1 MTTRTQ
7 QHREPE
13 CFDPAALA
21 VLESHQHR
29 LCEGD
34 PRLSGHSKWSTI
46 KHAKGINDARRG
58 KLFTKLTKEII
69 VAVKQGGPD
78 PESNFKLRMAMQ
90 RAKDQ
95 NLPGDTIDRAV
106 KRASGEGSEGAQMVE
121 TTYEGYGPG
130 GIAILVEV
138 LTDNKN
144 RTVSDVRSTLS
155 KSGGNLANAGA
166 VAWQFDQKG
175 VVIAESDAD
184 AAEDLALAAIDAGAI
199 DFDTD
204 DGVVSFYSTPSDLEG
219 IREALNG
226 VGASIRSSELSMIP
240 QNTVPLGEKE
250 AARTL
255 KLLDQL
261 EDLDDVQRVYSNADF
276 PDNALTEY
284 SRQA

>member
-1 MTTRTQ
+1 M
-7 QHREPE
+7 
-13 CFDPAALA
+13 
-21 VLESHQHR
+21 
-29 LCEGD
+29 
-34 PRLSGHSKWSTI
+34 SGHSKWSTI

-69 VAVKQGGPD
+69 VAVKQGGTD

-106 KRASGEGSEGAQMVE
+106 KRASGEGSDGAQMVE

-184 AAEDLALAAIDAGAI
+184 TAEDLALAAIDAGAI

-204 DGVVSFYSTPSDLEG
+204 DGVVSFYSTPSDLVG

-226 VGASIRSSELSMIP
+226 VGASIRSSELSMVP
-240 QNTVPLGEKE
+240 QNTVPLDEKE

>member
-1 MTTRTQ
+1 M
-7 QHREPE
+7 
-13 CFDPAALA
+13 
-21 VLESHQHR
+21 
-29 LCEGD
+29 
-34 PRLSGHSKWSTI
+34 SGHSKWSTI
-46 KHAKGINDARRG
+46 KHAKGVNDARRG

-69 VAVKQGGPD
+69 VAVKQGGAD
-78 PESNFKLRMAMQ
+78 PESNFKLRMAVQ

-95 NLPGDTIDRAV
+95 NLPGDTIDRAI
-106 KRASGEGSEGAQMVE
+106 KRASGEGSDGAQMVE

-130 GIAILVEV
+130 GIAILVEA

-166 VAWQFDQKG
+166 VAWQFDQQG
-175 VVIAESDAD
+175 VIVAEADAD
-184 AAEDLALAAIDAGAI
+184 TAEDLALAAIDAGAI

-204 DGVVSFYSTPSDLEG
+204 DGVVSFYSTPSDLEDV
-219 IREALNG
+219 REALSA
-226 VGASIRSSELSMIP
+226 VGASLRSSELSMVP
-240 QNTVPLGEKE
+240 QNTVPLDEKE

-255 KLLDQL
+255 RLLDQL

-276 PDNALTEY
+276 PDDALTEY

>member
-1 MTTRTQ
+1 M
-7 QHREPE
+7 
-13 CFDPAALA
+13 
-21 VLESHQHR
+21 
-29 LCEGD
+29 
-34 PRLSGHSKWSTI
+34 SGHSKWSTI

-106 KRASGEGSEGAQMVE
+106 KRASGEGSDGAQMVE

-184 AAEDLALAAIDAGAI
+184 TAEDLALAAIDAGAI

-204 DGVVSFYSTPSDLEG
+204 DGVVSFYSTPRDLEG

-226 VGASIRSSELSMIP
+226 VGASIRSSELSMVP
-240 QNTVPLGEKE
+240 QNTVPLDEKE

>member
-1 MTTRTQ
+1 M
-7 QHREPE
+7 
-13 CFDPAALA
+13 
-21 VLESHQHR
+21 
-29 LCEGD
+29 
-34 PRLSGHSKWSTI
+34 SGHSKWSTI

-58 KLFTKLTKEII
+58 RLFTKLTKEII
-69 VAVKQGGPD
+69 VAVKQGGAD

-95 NLPGDTIDRAV
+95 NLPGDTIDRAIR
-106 KRASGEGSEGAQMVE
+106 RASGEGSDGTQMVE

-130 GIAILVEV
+130 GIAILVEA

-166 VAWQFDQKG
+166 VAWQFDQQG
-175 VVIAESDAD
+175 VIIAEADAD
-184 AAEDLALAAIDAGAI
+184 TAEDLALAAIDAGAI

-219 IREALNG
+219 VREALSA
-226 VGASIRSSELSMIP
+226 VGASLRSSELSMVP
-240 QNTVPLGEKE
+240 QNTVPINEKE

-255 KLLDQL
+255 RLLDQL

-276 PDNALTEY
+276 PDDALVEY